1 VCECV
6 YNMSVYGEYLKKQP
20 NKMVKW
26 IFYDKELL
34 YNLNNTIIDNNI
46 VLCGATDT
54 LHIILWK

>member
-1 VCECV
+1 
-6 YNMSVYGEYLKKQP
+6 
-20 NKMVKW
+20 MVKW

-34 YNLNNTIIDNNI
+34 YHLNNTIIDNNI